1 MVSVFRVALGRCS
14 CTDPQPSYV
23 RQLVCRELT
32 RRLSELREKRVSEL
46 AQLPQYAET
55 VESIEGR
62 EVTFETIRESF
73 AGAESIVVVRAFSNS
88 WSRPNW
94 ISLSGVGHMFADGFI
109 LRGDGTKET
118 AADEHMWGYR

>member
-55 VESIEGR
+55 VESIEVAWKDWT
-62 EVTFETIRESF
+62 EVLIERVKS
-73 AGAESIVVVRAFSNS
+73 
-88 WSRPNW
+88 
-94 ISLSGVGHMFADGFI
+94 
-109 LRGDGTKET
+109 
-118 AADEHMWGYR
+118 AA